1 MKKLNKLFFNVIF
14 IIVVGVLVIIATLS
28 SNFKDV
34 VNTLV
39 NIRVSWLLLA
49 IFITFLWQ
57 FLIGLILTVLTRFLH
72 KDYKIRDGFINALVA
87 SFFHGIT
94 PSASGGQFAQTY
106 VFRKQGVSS
115 AVSICVLWLDFV
127 LYQSVLCFTTLLLI
141 VVKFN
146 YFKETYENWFSLII
160 IGFLVNF
167 LVIFGLFAIAKFEK
181 LHRWISYKGLVLA
194 NKFRLVKDVDK
205 ARESFEQKIS
215 HFQDQSRK
223 LSGNWKIVS
232 YILLLNV
239 LRLFCYYVVP
249 FFIFISLG
257 QKVNLDIFITSLAI
271 TAFVSMLSAFIP
283 LPGGA
288 LGSESLF
295 ILMFGH
301 LFNLSVVQ
309 SNMILWR
316 FITYYLLMIVGSI
329 TFMYVQLKED

>member
-1 MKKLNKLFFNVIF
+1 MVYLRL
-14 IIVVGVLVIIATLS
+14 LS
-28 SNFKDV
+28 
-34 VNTLV
+34 L
-39 NIRVSWLLLA
+39 R
-49 IFITFLWQ
+49 
-57 FLIGLILTVLTRFLH
+57 
-72 KDYKIRDGFINALVA
+72 
-87 SFFHGIT
+87 
-94 PSASGGQFAQTY
+94 
-106 VFRKQGVSS
+106 
-115 AVSICVLWLDFV
+115 
-127 LYQSVLCFTTLLLI
+127 
-141 VVKFN
+141 
-146 YFKETYENWFSLII
+146 
-160 IGFLVNF
+160 
-167 LVIFGLFAIAKFEK
+167 K

-205 ARESFEQKIS
+205 ARESFEHKIS

-239 LRLFCYYVVP
+239 LRLFCYYVSTY
-249 FFIFISLG
+249 FIIFISLG

-271 TAFVSMLSAFIP
+271 TAFVSMLSSFVP